1 MTIPRLHATER
12 MPDELRG
19 AVVALGNF
27 DGFHLGHQTVA
38 GEAIAQAKAV
48 GRPAIIAT
56 FDPHPVR
63 FFAPQSPW
71 FRLTTLDQR
80 QRLFEDAGA
89 DAMLVFDFDASL
101 AATTAEDFI
110 AKLLVE
116 RLGISAVVTG
126 EDFTFGNRRGG
137 NVEVL
142 RELGAAHG
150 LASTAMGPV
159 VDDGGVISSSR
170 IREALQAGDCA
181 TATRLLTR
189 PFAVAGVVQH
199 GDKNGRLL
207 GYPTANLDMG
217 HYLRPRYGIYAVKG
231 RLADGRVLNGAAN
244 LGIRPSFDPP
254 KELLEPY
261 FFDFAEDL
269 YGQNIEVEFHAF
281 IRPEAKFDSMDTLM
295 AQMASDC
302 QQAQTILSPPT
313 SSPRSRG

>member
-19 AVVALGNF
+19 GVVALGNF
-27 DGFHLGHQTVA
+27 DGFHLGHQAVA
-38 GEAIAQAKAV
+38 GEAIKQAKAA

-63 FFAPQSPW
+63 FFAPQAPW

-80 QRLFEDAGA
+80 QRLFENAGA

-110 AKLLVE
+110 VKLLVE

-137 NVEVL
+137 NIEVL

-150 LASTAMGPV
+150 LGSTAMGPV

-170 IREALQAGDCA
+170 IREALQAGDCE

-189 PFAVAGVVQH
+189 PFAVEGVVQH

-207 GYPTANLDMG
+207 GFPTANIDMG

-231 RLADGRVLNGAAN
+231 RLPDGRVLNGAAN

-261 FFDFAEDL
+261 FFNFAEDL
-269 YGQNIEVEFHAF
+269 YGHNIEVEFHAF
-281 IRPEAKFDSMDTLM
+281 IRPEAKFDDMDALM
-295 AQMASDC
+295 AQMHADC
-302 QQAQTILSPPT
+302 DEARRILEAQ
-313 SSPRSRG
+313 